1 MKMSEKIR
9 ESLIDL
15 SPYATNRE
23 ISHHC
28 EVKYKFTPSPQ
39 QIYETLGSE
48 KDRLAET
55 FNGRE
60 LMDLK
65 RFARK
70 HFGGDL
76 DRLSGALKVVQA
88 NGRLA

>member
-1 MKMSEKIR
+1 MKQSEKIR
-9 ESLIDL
+9 ASLIDL
-15 SPYATNRE
+15 NPYATNRE
-23 ISHHC
+23 ISKNC
-28 EVKYKFTPSPQ
+28 ETKYGFTPSPQ
-39 QIYETLGSE
+39 QIYEALGSE

-55 FNGRE
+55 YNGRE

-70 HFGGDL
+70 SFDGDL
-76 DRLSGALKVVQA
+76 NRLNGALKVVMA